1 MAGRFADGATLGQYR
16 ILSLL
21 GKGGMGEVY
30 LAEDTRLGRKI
41 ALKLLSEE
49 FTRDAE
55 RVRRFEQEASAASAL
70 NHPNIL
76 TIHDIGRAGDVHFI
90 ATEFIDGATL
100 RQRMHGGSLTLRE
113 TLDIA
118 TQAAGALA
126 AAHAGG
132 IVHRDVKPENIM
144 LRRDGYLKVVDFG
157 LAKLTERMA
166 PGTEPEAVTVGSLV
180 ATDPGRVMGTVQ
192 YMSPEQARG
201 LQVDERTDLFSL
213 GAVLYEMVAGRAPF
227 GGATTTDIIVSILQR
242 DPEPLAK
249 YAAGVPEELERIVA
263 KSLAKDREERYQT
276 AKDFLIDLKRLKQ
289 KPETDTELARSTSAP
304 VATTSSAEYV
314 VGEVKRHKGAMAAAV
329 AVLALAS
336 SWFYFRG
343 GHKTVESLA
352 VLPFAN
358 VTADPNAEYLSDG
371 LTESI
376 ISSLSQLPRLTV
388 MSRNSVFRYKGKDTD
403 AQKAAQ
409 DLKVDAVLTG
419 RLTRRGDNLAV
430 SVELVDARNNSQIW
444 GEQYNRKLA
453 DLQAVEGEISREISE
468 KLKLK
473 LTGEQ
478 KDRLAK
484 RSTQNA
490 EAHRLYLQGRY
501 YFYRVGE
508 DQVRKGIDFF
518 NQAIEKDPGYA
529 AAYAGLADS
538 YWALSD
544 WYFPPR
550 EAMPKAKEAARKAL
564 ALDDKLAEGHTSMAL
579 IRMNYDWDWAAAERD
594 FQRAMELSP
603 GYALAPHQYGWL
615 LAYTGRLD
623 ESLVQFRRAQQLDPL
638 SLLVAVDMN
647 LPFYFKRQHEQ
658 ALEGYRKA
666 LEMDP
671 NFFLSHI
678 GLGINYAV
686 LRRLPE
692 AVAAMDKAM
701 ALENQPFVIGNA
713 GYAYGLAGK
722 TGEAR
727 KLLDELK
734 QRARQRYVSS
744 QFMAQ
749 IHLGLGEKDL
759 ALQWLE
765 KAFEERSIIMP
776 WLKLDPMFDPLRKDP
791 RFVELVRKVGFP

>member
-1 MAGRFADGATLGQYR
+1 MAGQFDAGATLGQYR
-16 ILSLL
+16 IISLL

-49 FTRDAE
+49 LIRDAE
-55 RVRRFEQEASAASAL
+55 RVRRFEREARAASAL

-76 TIHDIGRAGDVHFI
+76 TIHDIGKSGEVHFI
-90 ATEFIDGATL
+90 ATEFIDGSTL
-100 RQRMHGGSLTLRE
+100 RERMRGRALTLRE

-132 IVHRDVKPENIM
+132 IVHRDLKPENIM
-144 LRRDGYLKVVDFG
+144 LRRDGYVKVVDFG

-166 PGTEPEAVTVGSLV
+166 PETGPETVTVASL

-201 LQVDERTDLFSL
+201 LAVDERTDLFSL

-242 DPEPLAK
+242 DPESPAK
-249 YAAGVPEELERIVA
+249 YATGVPEELERIVA
-263 KSLAKDREERYQT
+263 KALAKDCEERYQT

-289 KPETDTELARSTSAP
+289 KSEIDTELARSTSTP

-314 VGEVKRHKGAMAAAV
+314 VGEVKRHKASMAAAV
-329 AVLALAS
+329 AVIALAS

-343 GHKTVESLA
+343 GPKTVESLA

-358 VTADPNAEYLSDG
+358 VTTDPNAEYLSDG

-388 MSRNSVFRYKGKDTD
+388 MSRNSVFRYKGKDID

-419 RLTRRGDNLAV
+419 RLTRRGDDLAV

-453 DLQAVEGEISREISE
+453 DLQAVQAEISREISE

-484 RSTQNA
+484 RSTQSA
-490 EAHRLYLQGRY
+490 EAYQLYLQGRY
-501 YFYRVGE
+501 YFYRVAE
-508 DQVRKGIDFF
+508 EQVRNSIEFF
-518 NQAIEKDPGYA
+518 NRAIEKDPSYA

-538 YWALSD
+538 YWALAD
-544 WYFPPR
+544 WSFPPK

-564 ALDDKLAEGHTSMAL
+564 ALDDKLAEGYTSMAL
-579 IRMNYDWDWAAAERD
+579 IRMQYDWDWEGAERD
-594 FQRAMELSP
+594 FRRAAELNPS
-603 GYALAPHQYGWL
+603 YALAPHQYGWL
-615 LAYTGRLD
+615 LAYIGRLD
-623 ESLVQFRRAQQLDPL
+623 ESLVQFKRAQQLDPL
-638 SLLVAVDMN
+638 STLVAVDLAM
-647 LPFYFKRQHEQ
+647 PFYFKRQYEQ
-658 ALEGYRKA
+658 ALDLDRRA
-666 LEMDP
+666 LDMDP
-671 NFFLSHI
+671 SFFLAHVT
-678 GLGINYAV
+678 LGMHYAA
-686 LRRLPE
+686 LRKFPE
-692 AVAAMDKAM
+692 AVAAMDKAK
-701 ALENQPFVIGNA
+701 ALEDQPFVIGYA
-713 GYAYGLAGK
+713 GYAYGMAGK

-727 KLLDELK
+727 KLLDDLK
-734 QRARQRYVSS
+734 QRAKQRHVSS

-759 ALQWLE
+759 TLQWLE
-765 KAFEERSIIMP
+765 KAFEDRSIVMP
-776 WLKLDPMFDPLRKDP
+776 WLKMEPMFDPLRKEP
-791 RFVELVRKVGFP
+791 RFQELVRRVGFP

>member
-1 MAGRFADGATLGQYR
+1 MAGQFDAGATLGQYR
-16 ILSLL
+16 IISLL

-49 FTRDAE
+49 LIRDAE
-55 RVRRFEQEASAASAL
+55 RVRRFEREARAASAL

-76 TIHDIGRAGDVHFI
+76 TIHDIGKSGEVHFI
-90 ATEFIDGATL
+90 ATEFIDGSTL
-100 RQRMHGGSLTLRE
+100 RERMRGRALTLRE

-132 IVHRDVKPENIM
+132 IVHRDLKPENIM
-144 LRRDGYLKVVDFG
+144 LRRDGYVKVVDFG

-166 PGTEPEAVTVGSLV
+166 PETGPETVTVASL

-201 LQVDERTDLFSL
+201 LAVDERTDLFSL

-242 DPEPLAK
+242 DPESPAK
-249 YAAGVPEELERIVA
+249 YATGVPEELERIVA
-263 KSLAKDREERYQT
+263 KALAKDCEERYQT

-289 KPETDTELARSTSAP
+289 KSEIDTELARSTSTP

-314 VGEVKRHKGAMAAAV
+314 VGEVKRHKASMAAAV
-329 AVLALAS
+329 AVIAVAS

-343 GHKTVESLA
+343 GPKTVESLA

-358 VTADPNAEYLSDG
+358 VTTDPNAEYLSDG

-388 MSRNSVFRYKGKDTD
+388 MSRNSVFRYKGKDID

-419 RLTRRGDNLAV
+419 RLTRRGDDLAV

-453 DLQAVEGEISREISE
+453 DLQAVQAEISREISE

-484 RSTQNA
+484 RSTQSA
-490 EAHRLYLQGRY
+490 EAYQLYLQGRY
-501 YFYRVGE
+501 YFYRVAE
-508 DQVRKGIDFF
+508 EQVRNSIDFF
-518 NQAIEKDPGYA
+518 NRAIEKDPSYA

-538 YWALSD
+538 YWALAD
-544 WYFPPR
+544 WSFPPK

-564 ALDDKLAEGHTSMAL
+564 ALDDKLAEGYTSMAL
-579 IRMNYDWDWAAAERD
+579 IRMQYDWDWEGAERD
-594 FQRAMELSP
+594 FRRAAELNPS
-603 GYALAPHQYGWL
+603 YALAPHQYGWL
-615 LAYTGRLD
+615 LAYIGRLD
-623 ESLVQFRRAQQLDPL
+623 ESLVQFKRAQQLDPL
-638 SLLVAVDMN
+638 STLVAVDLAM
-647 LPFYFKRQHEQ
+647 PFYFKRQYEQ
-658 ALEGYRKA
+658 ALDLDRRA
-666 LEMDP
+666 LDMDP
-671 NFFLSHI
+671 SFFLAHVT
-678 GLGINYAV
+678 LGMHYAA
-686 LRRLPE
+686 LRKFPE
-692 AVAAMDKAM
+692 AVAAMDKAK
-701 ALENQPFVIGNA
+701 ALEDQPFVIGYA
-713 GYAYGLAGK
+713 GYAYGMAGK

-727 KLLDELK
+727 KLLDDLK
-734 QRARQRYVSS
+734 QRAKQRHVSS

-759 ALQWLE
+759 TLQWLE
-765 KAFEERSIIMP
+765 KAFEDRSIVMP
-776 WLKLDPMFDPLRKDP
+776 WLKMEPMFDPLRKEP
-791 RFVELVRKVGFP
+791 RFQELVRRVGFP